1 MDRCR
6 PPGRDRRG
14 KPMREPT
21 QVDTFLRYFTLSMVK
36 GAALEEAFRVR
47 YQVYCREFGY
57 ERAEDCPGGQES
69 DAFDAQ
75 AWHCALAHRPSGMLA
90 GYVRVV
96 HAEAADPLRE
106 LPMEQHCR
114 DSFTHPT
121 LRPDRLDR
129 DRSCE
134 VSRLMVHGL
143 FRRRR
148 GEAATPFGGADVPG
162 FPPEQQRTFPLV
174 GVSLFV
180 AATVLC
186 VHHRK
191 QHAFAMM
198 EPSLVRILRQTGL
211 AFTQVGEALD
221 YHGWRAAYYIDS
233 GDALAAILRSD
244 SLRQLCE
251 HAQEQL
257 LASHPVALRAP
268 PQITAPMP
276 NAAGWCLPPWSRV
289 REWPPG
295 VAP

>member
-1 MDRCR
+1 M
-6 PPGRDRRG
+6 
-14 KPMREPT
+14 
-21 QVDTFLRYFTLSMVK
+21 DTFLRYFALSMVE
-36 GAALEEAFRVR
+36 GARLEEAFHVR

-57 ERAEDCPGGQES
+57 EREEDCPAGRES

-75 AWHCALAHRPSGMLA
+75 AWHCALVHRPSRMLA

-96 HAEAADPLRE
+96 HTEAADRLHE
-106 LPMEQHCR
+106 LPMEHHCG

-129 DRSCE
+129 ASICE
-134 VSRLMVHGL
+134 VSRLVVHGM

-148 GEAATPFGGADVPG
+148 GEAAMPFGDPG
-162 FPPEQQRTFPLV
+162 VARFPPEQRRTFPLV

-211 AFTQVGEALD
+211 EFTRIGEALD

-233 GDALAAILRSD
+233 GEALAAILRSD
-244 SLRQLCE
+244 TLRQLCE

-257 LASHPVALRAP
+257 LAPQTAALRMP
-268 PQITAPMP
+268 PWITAPRP
-276 NAAGWCLPPWSRV
+276 AAGWRQPPQGRA
-289 REWPPG
+289 REWHTRA
-295 VAP
+295 AP

>member
-1 MDRCR
+1 
-6 PPGRDRRG
+6 
-14 KPMREPT
+14 MREPT
-21 QVDTFLRYFTLSMVK
+21 RVDAFLRYFALSRAE
-36 GAALEEAFRVR
+36 GARLEEAFRVR

-57 ERAEDCPGGQES
+57 EREEDCPSGRET

-75 AWHCALAHRPSGMLA
+75 AWHAALVHRPSGMLA
-90 GYVRVV
+90 GYVRLV
-96 HAEAADPLRE
+96 HAGAGAPLHE

-129 DRSCE
+129 DSICE

-148 GEAATPFGGADVPG
+148 GEAAMPFGGTVVPG

-174 GVSLFV
+174 AVSLFV
-180 AATVLC
+180 AATVLG
-186 VHHRK
+186 VHYRK

-244 SLRQLCE
+244 PLRQICE
-251 HAQEQL
+251 HAQGQL
-257 LASHPVALRAP
+257 LVPDPAVRQAPSRIRAP
-268 PQITAPMP
+268 VRGGVGWPLPSPGMGRGVRP
-276 NAAGWCLPPWSRV
+276 GAGR
-289 REWPPG
+289 
-295 VAP
+295 